1 MSKLEFI
8 LSDKKYKIATK
19 PDLVDIGRSLYG
31 VRVVTSNSVPEGSAL
46 MTNGDQLV
54 WVAGDM
60 SNFREMVERAHN
72 NPDFS
77 IIVPENFTWGAL
89 NEGGGRV

>member
-1 MSKLEFI
+1 
-8 LSDKKYKIATK
+8 
-19 PDLVDIGRSLYG
+19 
-31 VRVVTSNSVPEGSAL
+31 